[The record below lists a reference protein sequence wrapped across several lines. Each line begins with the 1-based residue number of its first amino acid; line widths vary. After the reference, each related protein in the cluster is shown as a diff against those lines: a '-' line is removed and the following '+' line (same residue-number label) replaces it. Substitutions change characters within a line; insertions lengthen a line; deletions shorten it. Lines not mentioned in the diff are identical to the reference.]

1 MRRHATVS
9 ATAGQAAD
17 GVRSLADR
25 FGIEPG
31 MVVME
36 MGYDDDVDEDL
47 RDALTDRCGE
57 LVDEDTDEVVDA
69 VLLWYRDGDG
79 DLFELLVDALGPLAD
94 NGVVWLLTPK
104 AGRDGHVEPS
114 EITESAPTA
123 GLQQTSTVN
132 AGKDWSGARLV
143 LRRGRQGQEVAA
155 VALAPGRS
163 APPGAAGWPSPTRPR
178 SWHADRGWRRGAR
191 LRAEGPEQPGGPA
204 LGLPG
209 HARPCCWSSTRSP
222 SPAPARA
229 SCARCGTT
237 STSTSTTTSRC

>member
-1 MRRHATVS
+1 VS

-36 MGYDDDVDEDL
+36 MGYDDDVDHDL

-79 DLFELLVDALGPLAD
+79 DLFELLVETLSPLAD

-104 AGRDGHVEPS
+104 AGRAGHVEPS
-114 EITESAPTA
+114 DVAEAAPTA

-132 AGKDWSGARLV
+132 AGKDWSAARLV
-143 LRRGRQGQEVAA
+143 LRRG
-155 VALAPGRS
+155 
-163 APPGAAGWPSPTRPR
+163 
-178 SWHADRGWRRGAR
+178 DRKK
-191 LRAEGPEQPGGPA
+191 
-204 LGLPG
+204 
-209 HARPCCWSSTRSP
+209 
-222 SPAPARA
+222 
-229 SCARCGTT
+229 
-237 STSTSTTTSRC
+237 

>member
-1 MRRHATVS
+1 MS

-36 MGYDDDVDEDL
+36 MGYDDDVDHDL
-47 RDALTDRCGE
+47 RDALTDRSGE

-69 VLLWYRDGDG
+69 VLVWYRDGDG

-104 AGRDGHVEPS
+104 AGREGHVEPS
-114 EITESAPTA
+114 EIAESAPTA

-132 AGKDWSGARLV
+132 AGRDWSAARLV
-143 LRRGRQGQEVAA
+143 LRRGAKNKK
-155 VALAPGRS
+155 
-163 APPGAAGWPSPTRPR
+163 
-178 SWHADRGWRRGAR
+178 
-191 LRAEGPEQPGGPA
+191 
-204 LGLPG
+204 
-209 HARPCCWSSTRSP
+209 
-222 SPAPARA
+222 
-229 SCARCGTT
+229 
-237 STSTSTTTSRC
+237 

>member
-1 MRRHATVS
+1 MS

-47 RDALTDRCGE
+47 RDALTERCGE

-79 DLFELLVDALGPLAD
+79 DLFELLTDALGPLAD

-114 EITESAPTA
+114 DIDEAALTA
-123 GLQQTSTVN
+123 GL
-132 AGKDWSGARLV
+132 
-143 LRRGRQGQEVAA
+143 
-155 VALAPGRS
+155 
-163 APPGAAGWPSPTRPR
+163 
-178 SWHADRGWRRGAR
+178 
-191 LRAEGPEQPGGPA
+191 
-204 LGLPG
+204 
-209 HARPCCWSSTRSP
+209 SSTRSTSAAP
-222 SPAPARA
+222 EWSGTRLVSPKAAR
-229 SCARCGTT
+229 SKTR
-237 STSTSTTTSRC
+237 R